1 MLLGLTCLLLSAC
14 QKFSPDGGMDVVASI
29 AGSELNKD
37 VAALRTPA
45 AEQAARARVS
55 ALLRR
60 PLTADAAVQ
69 IALLNNRGLQAAY
82 NELGITEAVMVE
94 ASLPLSPTISLSVL
108 STPVE
113 LDIERRIILEILALA
128 TLEARTEIARE
139 RFRQAQLRAAMETLR
154 LAATVRR
161 AFFRAVAARQM
172 ADFLAEGVSAA
183 QTAAEL
189 AKRLAE
195 SGSMTKLDLS
205 REQVFHAEMGAQLGT
220 TRQRAESERE
230 RLVRALGLSGGDL
243 SFRLP
248 NALPALP
255 RSLRTPAAIET
266 EAVRRRIDLQIAR
279 IEVDAL
285 ARSYGLTNA
294 TRFIN
299 LADVSA
305 VSRTQ
310 RESSGT
316 HGTGGGGEIELQVA
330 IFDFGEAR
338 LRKAGETYM
347 QAVNRLAEN
356 AVNVR
361 SQARDAYR
369 VHRASYD
376 IAKRYRDDVLPL
388 RKIISD
394 EMTLRYGAMQVDV
407 FSLLTEARQRLAANI
422 AAIEAQRDFWLADT
436 NLRAALAGGDPAL
449 SGSEGQQAGEGLS
462 VRRPEE

>member
-1 MLLGLTCLLLSAC
+1 MLLGLTCLLLSTC

-205 REQVFHAEMGAQLGT
+205 REQVFHAEMSAQLGT
-220 TRQRAESERE
+220 TRQRTESERE
-230 RLVRALGLSGGDL
+230 RLVRAMGLSGGDL

-255 RSLRTPAAIET
+255 RSLRTAPAIET
-266 EAVRRRIDLQIAR
+266 EAVRRRIDLQIGR

-285 ARSYGLTNA
+285 AKSYGLTKA

-330 IFDFGEAR
+330 IFDFGQAR

-347 QAVNRLAEN
+347 QAVNRLAES

-361 SQARDAYR
+361 SQAREAYR

-376 IAKRYRDDVLPL
+376 VAKRYRDDVLPL

-394 EMTLRYGAMQVDV
+394 EMMLRYGAMQVDV
-407 FSLLTEARQRLAANI
+407 FSLLTEARQRVAANI

-449 SGSEGQQAGEGLS
+449 AESEPPQSGEGIS
-462 VRRPEE
+462 VRRPKE